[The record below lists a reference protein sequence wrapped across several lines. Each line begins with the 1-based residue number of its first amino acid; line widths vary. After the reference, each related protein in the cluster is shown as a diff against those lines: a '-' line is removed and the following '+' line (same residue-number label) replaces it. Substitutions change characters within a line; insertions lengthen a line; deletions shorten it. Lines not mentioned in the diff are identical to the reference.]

1 VPLGPK
7 VGWGGVENPAEF
19 DLHILAGANNE
30 FILYEDEGDTVDY
43 QDGKYCLTAFTQE
56 WEPDK
61 LAFSISAVTGQ
72 ANLVP
77 DNRQYQLF
85 VYGIEEPE
93 SVQLQIRGQEI
104 VCRFAYDASQQKL
117 VIYTLTLASEAELKL
132 KIKRPKGLLARR
144 NGTLENAK
152 KAVSNFRMETMAKS
166 ALFQSLPEIMTDL
179 SHLAAFSMALKP
191 PQIQCLLEI
200 ILEAGAYQITGAGR
214 EDSWLIW
221 NNGRDDRAKYYYAQE
236 NFRVWDY
243 KERFVQERSVIP
255 RFKVINFAKNQQ
267 LTLNIG
273 DHTFTYGIVP

>member
-1 VPLGPK
+1 
-7 VGWGGVENPAEF
+7 
-19 DLHILAGANNE
+19 
-30 FILYEDEGDTVDY
+30 
-43 QDGKYCLTAFTQE
+43 
-56 WEPDK
+56 
-61 LAFSISAVTGQ
+61 
-72 ANLVP
+72 
-77 DNRQYQLF
+77 
-85 VYGIEEPE
+85 
-93 SVQLQIRGQEI
+93 
-104 VCRFAYDASQQKL
+104 
-117 VIYTLTLASEAELKL
+117 LTLAREADLKL
-132 KIKRPKGLLARR
+132 KIKRTKGLLARR

-191 PQIQCLLEI
+191 SQIQCLLEI